1 MKDDMKDTKK
11 VSKKDQVRANN
22 VIDIEPKLNEELDE
36 IEALAEQ
43 LAEFETLSEAP
54 LNFAQRLQRALI
66 MRKYKTKIAAARKRM
81 ARKLPS
87 VDQIKNRARKAAI
100 KAIRKKVAGKKGMD
114 YANLSASEKAMID
127 KRVEQRKSAI
137 AKIAARLIPQIRKA
151 AVAKLS
157 ADNQPSDKNES
168 FSAFVEELDTIKQD
182 DNTPDTPKKMEDE
195 APARKKRFH
204 FMFTKEG
211 KIKTDLR
218 FRAFR
223 HLKNIKEDVNSDE
236 ELIELIDALSE
247 EVYSSMSLSEE
258 KDIMALKNKAI
269 EYRVP
274 YEIVEEVYKRGV
286 ATWSEENTATPQQAG
301 FARVNSFLA
310 GGKTF
315 FKEDADLAE
324 DMGSKNHHLG
334 IGSSFKHMQKH
345 AVTHIDK
352 DMDSDVDDL
361 EDMGSDEIT
370 GTEKKDFTKIMMKK
384 YDLEKK
390 HTKKGDAF
398 EEVQFKNIDEAFE
411 AYLES
416 SDPCWKGYKKVKGKK
431 DYEEDS
437 CVKEEKSAP
446 SDIKRGDWVIVSK
459 KEHAQV
465 SKYGGTTFTYNKNKL
480 PASSEK
486 MYVDKITK
494 TKDGRKAHM
503 RYDPNSMKG
512 FAVMLDQLP
521 DFMDVTVVKEE
532 SGAGEWGTDKLAKKY
547 KKDTPKQDVN
557 EAFEMMLEDAQCAL
571 ISQKDIKELEKFAD
585 TLLKDF
591 GLDVEFTRHFG
602 DRMSDD
608 RNNPCITIGELKNF
622 FRKVYANKGTK
633 IKGNAGIEA
642 VIKDV
647 QTKLNMPVVIDRVGG
662 GEVEV
667 RFKTIMRKQNFTSPN
682 RTIQY

>member
-1 MKDDMKDTKK
+1 MKNDTKDTKK
-11 VSKKDQVRANN
+11 VSKKDEVHANN
-22 VIDIEPKLNEELDE
+22 IIDIEPKLNEELAE

-43 LAEFETLSEAP
+43 LAEFESLTESLD
-54 LNFAQRLQRALI
+54 FAQRRQRALI
-66 MRKYKTKIAAARKRM
+66 MRKYKTKIAAARKRL
-81 ARKLPS
+81 AKKLPS
-87 VDQIKNRARKAAI
+87 VDQIKHRARKAAI
-100 KAIRKKVAGKKGMD
+100 QAIRRKVAGKKGMD
-114 YANLSASEKAMID
+114 YANLSASEKMMID
-127 KRVEQRKSAI
+127 KRVEQRKAII
-137 AKIAARLIPQIRKA
+137 AKIAQKLIPQIRKA

-157 ADNQPSDKNES
+157 APQHQAPEQKNEQ
-168 FSAFVEELDTIKQD
+168 FDAFLEELDTIKHAD
-182 DNTPDTPKKMEDE
+182 RTVDTPKKMEDE
-195 APARKKRFH
+195 LPARKKRFH

-223 HLKNIKEDVNSDE
+223 HLKNIKENVDTDE
-236 ELIELIDALSE
+236 QLIDLIDTLSE
-247 EVYSSMSLSEE
+247 EVYSSMKLSEE
-258 KDIMALKNKAI
+258 KDIAALKSKSV

-274 YEIVEEVYKRGV
+274 YKTIKEVFDRGV
-286 ATWSEENTATPQQAG
+286 AAWSEENTATPQQAG

-310 GGKTF
+310 GGKTLF
-315 FKEDADLAE
+315 TEDADLAE
-324 DMGSKNHHLG
+324 DAGTTKHHLG
-334 IGSSFKHMQKH
+334 IGSNFKHILKH

-437 CVKEEKSAP
+437 CVKE
-446 SDIKRGDWVIVSK
+446 
-459 KEHAQV
+459 
-465 SKYGGTTFTYNKNKL
+465 N
-480 PASSEK
+480 
-486 MYVDKITK
+486 
-494 TKDGRKAHM
+494 
-503 RYDPNSMKG
+503 
-512 FAVMLDQLP
+512 
-521 DFMDVTVVKEE
+521 
-532 SGAGEWGTDKLAKKY
+532 AGEWGTDKLAKNY
-547 KKDTPKQDVN
+547 KKATPKQDVN
-557 EAFEMMLEDAQCAL
+557 EAFEVMMEDAQCAL

-591 GLDVEFTRHFG
+591 GVDVEFTRHFG

>member
-1 MKDDMKDTKK
+1 MKDDTKDTKK

-54 LNFAQRLQRALI
+54 LNFAQRRQRALI

-137 AKIAARLIPQIRKA
+137 AKIAQRLIPQIRKA
-151 AVAKLS
+151 AVANLS
-157 ADNQPSDKNES
+157 AANQPSGKNES
-168 FSAFVEELDTIKQD
+168 FSTFVEELDTIKQD

-286 ATWSEENTATPQQAG
+286 AAWSEENTATPQQAG

-324 DMGSKNHHLG
+324 DMGSVKHHLG
-334 IGSSFKHMQKH
+334 VGSSFKHMQKH

-352 DMDSDVDDL
+352 DMDSDVDNL

-370 GTEKKDFTKIMMKK
+370 GAEKKDFTKIMMKK

-411 AYLES
+411 AYIES

-437 CVKEEKSAP
+437 CVKE
-446 SDIKRGDWVIVSK
+446 
-459 KEHAQV
+459 
-465 SKYGGTTFTYNKNKL
+465 N
-480 PASSEK
+480 
-486 MYVDKITK
+486 
-494 TKDGRKAHM
+494 
-503 RYDPNSMKG
+503 
-512 FAVMLDQLP
+512 
-521 DFMDVTVVKEE
+521 
-532 SGAGEWGTDKLAKKY
+532 AGEWGTDKLAKKY

-557 EAFEMMLEDAQCAL
+557 EAFEMMLEDTQCAL